1 MPKKL
6 LNPDPSAIPLRFVM
20 EQFNEAHVLIPAHG
34 FVVVSDQVAAV
45 VQALY
50 STLEVVQ
57 ATEEEYLA
65 FREARE
71 REAEAKKLAELEAA
85 KAAKVA
91 EKQRVEDEKK
101 RAKKLNARAA
111 EEKARQ
117 KEALAKALDEEKASQ
132 ARVAATTAR
141 VVANDKLPAALQ
153 PEVKVTEPLGVA
165 RPRGRPRKAKD
176 GNA

>member
-6 LNPDPSAIPLRFVM
+6 LNPDPSAMPLRFVM
-20 EQFNEAHVLIPAHG
+20 EQHNEALVIVPAHG
-34 FVVVSDQVAAV
+34 FVVVSDNVAAA
-45 VQALY
+45 VQQLY
-50 STLEVVQ
+50 STLEITE

-65 FREARE
+65 FRESKE
-71 REAEAKKLAELEAA
+71 REAEAKKQVELKAAEAA
-85 KAAKVA
+85 KDA
-91 EKQRVEDEKK
+91 EKQRVKDEKK
-101 RAKKLNARAA
+101 RTKELKALAA

>member
-6 LNPDPSAIPLRFVM
+6 LNPDPSPKPLRFVM

-50 STLEVVQ
+50 STLEVVS

-65 FREARE
+65 FRESRE
-71 REAEAKKLAELEAA
+71 REAEAEKLAELEAA
-85 KAAKVA
+85 KAAKDA
-91 EKQRVEDEKK
+91 LKQQVKDEKK
-101 RAKKLNARAA
+101 RAKELKKRA
-111 EEKARQ
+111 EEERAKQ
-117 KEALAKALDEEKASQ
+117 EAALGIALEEEKASQ
-132 ARVAATTAR
+132 ERVAATTAR
-141 VVANDKLPAALQ
+141 VVANDKLPVALQ

-165 RPRGRPRKAKD
+165 RPKGRPKKLKD